1 MAIQIEELL
10 KLPIEERRLIAEQIL
25 NSISIEEENEFDEAT
40 IKMLNNRIEKIDN
53 NEAIL
58 LSQEQFDLLLAN
70 RRKGA

>member
-10 KLPIEERRLIAEQIL
+10 RLPIEERRLIAEQIL
-25 NSISIEEENEFDEAT
+25 NSISIEENEFDEVT
-40 IKMLNNRIEKIDN
+40 TKMLSDRIKKIDN
-53 NEAIL
+53 NQAVL

>member
-10 KLPIEERRLIAEQIL
+10 NLPIEERRLIAEQIL
-25 NSISIEEENEFDEAT
+25 NSISIEEESEFDEAT
-40 IKMLNNRIEKIDN
+40 IKMLNDRIAKIDN
-53 NEAIL
+53 NQATI